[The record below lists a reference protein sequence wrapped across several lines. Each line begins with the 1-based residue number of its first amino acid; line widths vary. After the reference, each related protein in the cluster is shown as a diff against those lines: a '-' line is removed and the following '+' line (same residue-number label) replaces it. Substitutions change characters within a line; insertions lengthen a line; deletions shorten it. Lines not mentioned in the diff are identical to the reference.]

1 MKISY
6 DGIVL
11 RDYQASDIED
21 EIRWTNTDTAWFY
34 ADTPWMTPEP
44 VDPDELRRDMT
55 EIMAGMTDDA
65 IRWRFE
71 IEANGRHIGFVSS
84 YLLDDHYQPVPWE
97 STDPDKS
104 AEANHSIRALGI
116 EICETDSW
124 GKGIGRKAL
133 TAFMEYYRRLGERR
147 FLLETWS
154 GNTRMLG
161 CAEKLGFAEIKREK
175 AAYTVRGKA
184 YDAILLEKTYD
195 VLPESSSPLTKN
207 IEV

>member
-11 RDYQASDIED
+11 RDYQASDIDD
-21 EIRWTNTDTAWFY
+21 EIRWTSTDTAWFY

-71 IEANGRHIGFVSS
+71 IEADSRHIGFVSS
-84 YLLDDHYQPVPWE
+84 YLLDDNYQPAVWK
-97 STDPDKS
+97 SIDPDQN
-104 AEANHSIRALGI
+104 AEANHSTRALGI

-124 GKGIGRKAL
+124 GKGIGAKAL
-133 TAFMEYYRRLGERR
+133 TAFMDYYRRLGERR

-175 AAYTVRGKA
+175 AAYTVHGES
-184 YDAILLEKTYD
+184 YDAILLEKTFD
-195 VLPESSSPLTKN
+195 VLPESSSPLTED